1 MRCSSKEKRDR
12 VQTSSRSECGC
23 ENKTFWEDG
32 KMTSPRGTRIL
43 VAAFAVVVAALPAAA
58 QDYPNRGITIIVPF
72 AAGGPTDVIAR
83 LVSDPMSKTLG
94 QQIVIENVVGA
105 GGTTAATRAMRAD
118 PDGYTLIMG
127 HMGTHA
133 AAVGLYPKLAYDPRT
148 DFEPIGVAAGTP
160 ILILAKKDFPAADLK
175 EFLTYVKANT
185 DKLNMAHAGVGS
197 VSFTTCLLLNSIL
210 DVKPTA
216 VPFNGTGP
224 AMNALVGG
232 QVDYMCD
239 QIVNAVPQIKGGTI
253 KAYAIATPKRNPA
266 LPDVPTTREAGL
278 PEFQVSA
285 WNALFAPKGTPK
297 PTIDK
302 LNAALGKALDDPKT
316 RSRLLELGS
325 DIPEG
330 EGRTPQALAELVK
343 NEVARWTPILQAS
356 GIVAN

>member
-1 MRCSSKEKRDR
+1 MMFLPK
-12 VQTSSRSECGC
+12 VVTSVLGAA
-23 ENKTFWEDG
+23 
-32 KMTSPRGTRIL
+32 I
-43 VAAFAVVVAALPAAA
+43 AFALWPGPVAA
-58 QDYPNRGITIIVPF
+58 QDYPTRNITIIVPF

-83 LVSDPMSKTLG
+83 IVGDDMSRTLG
-94 QQIVIENVVGA
+94 QQIVIENIVGA
-105 GGTTAATRAMRAD
+105 GGTTASTRAMQAN

-148 DFEPIGVAAGTP
+148 DFEPIGVVAGTP
-160 ILILAKKDFPAADLK
+160 ILILAKKDFPAANLK
-175 EFLTYVKANT
+175 EFIAYVKANV

-210 DVKPTA
+210 NVKPTA

-253 KAYAIATPKRNPA
+253 KAYAIATLGRNPA
-266 LPDVPTTREAGL
+266 LPDLPTSKEAGL

-297 PTIDK
+297 PIIDK
-302 LNAALGKALDDPKT
+302 LNAALGKALDDPNT
-316 RSRLLELGS
+316 RKRLLELGS
-325 DIPEG
+325 DIPAG
-330 EGRTPQALAELVK
+330 EARTPQALAELVK
-343 NEVARWTPILQAS
+343 NEVARWTPLFQAT
-356 GIVAN
+356 GAIAN

>member
-1 MRCSSKEKRDR
+1 MFLPR
-12 VQTSSRSECGC
+12 VLAS
-23 ENKTFWEDG
+23 
-32 KMTSPRGTRIL
+32 L
-43 VAAFAVVVAALPAAA
+43 LAAALMLASMLQPVVA
-58 QDYPNRGITIIVPF
+58 QDYPNRNITVVVPF

-83 LVSDPMSKTLG
+83 IVADHMSKTLG
-94 QQIVIENVVGA
+94 QQILIENVLGA
-105 GGTTAATRAMRAD
+105 GGTTASTRAMQAN

-148 DFEPIGVAAGTP
+148 DFEPIGVTAGTP
-160 ILILAKKDFPAADLK
+160 ILILAKNDFPAADLK
-175 EFLTYVKANT
+175 QFAAYVKANI

-210 DVKPTA
+210 GVKPTA

-253 KAYAIATPKRNPA
+253 KAYAIATPERNPA
-266 LPDVPTTREAGL
+266 LPEVPTTKEAGL

-297 PTIDK
+297 PIIDK
-302 LNAALGKALDDPKT
+302 LNAALAKALDDPNT
-316 RSRLLELGS
+316 RKRLLELGS
-325 DIPEG
+325 DIPVG
-330 EGRTPQALAELVK
+330 EARTPQALAELVK
-343 NEVARWTPILQAS
+343 NEVARWTPIFQAA
-356 GIVAN
+356 GVAAN

>member
-1 MRCSSKEKRDR
+1 MMFLPR
-12 VQTSSRSECGC
+12 VLAS
-23 ENKTFWEDG
+23 
-32 KMTSPRGTRIL
+32 L
-43 VAAFAVVVAALPAAA
+43 LAAALMLASMLQPVVA
-58 QDYPNRGITIIVPF
+58 QDYPNRNITVVVPF

-83 LVSDPMSKTLG
+83 IVADHMSKTLG
-94 QQIVIENVVGA
+94 QQILIENVLGA
-105 GGTTAATRAMRAD
+105 GGTTASTRAMQAN

-148 DFEPIGVAAGTP
+148 DFEPIGVTAGTP
-160 ILILAKKDFPAADLK
+160 ILILAKNDFPAADLK
-175 EFLTYVKANT
+175 QFAAYVKANI

-210 DVKPTA
+210 GVKPTA

-253 KAYAIATPKRNPA
+253 KAYAIATPERNPA
-266 LPDVPTTREAGL
+266 LPEVPTTKEAGL

-297 PTIDK
+297 PIIDK
-302 LNAALGKALDDPKT
+302 LNAALARALDDPNT
-316 RSRLLELGS
+316 RKRLLELGS
-325 DIPEG
+325 DIPVG
-330 EGRTPQALAELVK
+330 EARTPQALAELVK
-343 NEVARWTPILQAS
+343 NEVARWTPIFQAA
-356 GIVAN
+356 GVAAN

>member
-1 MRCSSKEKRDR
+1 
-12 VQTSSRSECGC
+12 
-23 ENKTFWEDG
+23 
-32 KMTSPRGTRIL
+32 
-43 VAAFAVVVAALPAAA
+43 
-58 QDYPNRGITIIVPF
+58 
-72 AAGGPTDVIAR
+72 
-83 LVSDPMSKTLG
+83 
-94 QQIVIENVVGA
+94 
-105 GGTTAATRAMRAD
+105 
-118 PDGYTLIMG
+118 
-127 HMGTHA
+127 
-133 AAVGLYPKLAYDPRT
+133 
-148 DFEPIGVAAGTP
+148 
-160 ILILAKKDFPAADLK
+160 
-175 EFLTYVKANT
+175 
-185 DKLNMAHAGVGS
+185 MAHAGVGS

-210 DVKPTA
+210 DVRPTA

-297 PTIDK
+297 PIIDK

>member
-1 MRCSSKEKRDR
+1 MICLPR
-12 VQTSSRSECGC
+12 VLAS
-23 ENKTFWEDG
+23 F
-32 KMTSPRGTRIL
+32 
-43 VAAFAVVVAALPAAA
+43 VAAALVLASTLQPVVA
-58 QDYPNRGITIIVPF
+58 QDYPNRNITVIVPF

-83 LVSDPMSKTLG
+83 IVADHMSKTLG
-94 QQIVIENVVGA
+94 QQILIENVLGA
-105 GGTTAATRAMRAD
+105 GGTTASTRAMQAN

-148 DFEPIGVAAGTP
+148 DFEPIGVVAGTP

-175 EFLTYVKANT
+175 QFAAYVKANI

-210 DVKPTA
+210 GVKPTA

-224 AMNALVGG
+224 AMNALVGS

-253 KAYAIATPKRNPA
+253 KAYAIATPARNPA
-266 LPDVPTTREAGL
+266 LPDVPTTKEAGL

-297 PTIDK
+297 PIIDK
-302 LNAALGKALDDPKT
+302 LNAALAKALDDPNT
-316 RSRLLELGS
+316 RKRLLELGS
-325 DIPEG
+325 DIPAG
-330 EGRTPQALAELVK
+330 EARTPQALAELVK
-343 NEVARWTPILQAS
+343 NEVARWTPIFQAA
-356 GIVAN
+356 GVAAN